1 MSFTYY
7 YNECHECGHL
17 RRYCEEKDKKEMC
30 PYCGSKMLDSGK
42 VMTEQERLEQEEG
55 WRAGREKELYEQY
68 IKGNEEREAKYQ
80 ARQKKQEDEL
90 RQMIASVQEGYRK
103 KAEREAQ
110 LVHCPRCGS
119 VNVGKANPMYINGI
133 RMCHADFRCHDCGF
147 KWKRAR

>member
-17 RRYCEEKDKKEMC
+17 RRYCEEKDKKEIC

-119 VNVGKANPMYINGI
+119 VNVRQDDYMLPTGSSFMSFSDYCCN
-133 RMCHADFRCHDCGF
+133 HCGY
-147 KWKRAR
+147 KWSV